1 MARARSNSISAG
13 DSQAD
18 GGNLRAASGKDPLPM
33 KRLVTKRELREIL
46 GIPYCQQHISR
57 LEAAGQFPRRIRLGQ
72 NRVVWLMEEVLA
84 WIDQRIAAR
93 NAKEDA

>member
-1 MARARSNSISAG
+1 MTLLEG
-13 DSQAD
+13 DSRTD
-18 GGNLRAASGKDPLPM
+18 VGHLRPVSGKHALPM

-46 GIPYCQQHISR
+46 GIPYCQQHIAR

-84 WIDQRIAAR
+84 WIDQRVANR
-93 NAKEDA
+93 DTSEDA